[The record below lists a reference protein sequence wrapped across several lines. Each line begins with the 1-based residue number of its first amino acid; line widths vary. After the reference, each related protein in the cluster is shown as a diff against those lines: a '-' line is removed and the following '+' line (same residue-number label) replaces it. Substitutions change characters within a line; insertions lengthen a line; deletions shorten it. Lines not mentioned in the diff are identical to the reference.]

1 MRKSGN
7 NLLEKNNS
15 YPISFRPSAVDLSVF
30 VPSRLFRISL
40 QNVFRLLLV
49 VLPSIHIYQYISVYI
64 VNGDVIVIKSNDAFI
79 SLSLSFSTL
88 CSKILFK
95 KSLDIL
101 PCRYPDRNQG
111 RRHSHRQTHSEGAIH
126 NDET

>member
-49 VLPSIHIYQYISVYI
+49 VMLFLLY
-64 VNGDVIVIKSNDAFI
+64 I
-79 SLSLSFSTL
+79 SLSL
-88 CSKILFK
+88 CIY
-95 KSLDIL
+95 
-101 PCRYPDRNQG
+101 R
-111 RRHSHRQTHSEGAIH
+111 
-126 NDET
+126 